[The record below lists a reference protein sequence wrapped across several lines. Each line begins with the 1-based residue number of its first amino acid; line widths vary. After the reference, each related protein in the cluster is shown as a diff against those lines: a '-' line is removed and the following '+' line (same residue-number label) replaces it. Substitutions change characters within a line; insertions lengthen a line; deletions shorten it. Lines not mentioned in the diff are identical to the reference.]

1 MVELRPQPFAALLTR
16 MLDELRD
23 DDAIF
28 GLPRRR
34 FFGGDPAHDLSV
46 TIHGQPAG
54 CSLGPAAG
62 PHTQMAQNIVLAWLG
77 GCRVFELK
85 TVQINDRLEIPRPC
99 IDMATVGYNVE
110 WSQELRLAESLDEY
124 VKGAM
129 LIEVLMASG
138 QLQLE
143 PGFANIVYD
152 MSVGYD
158 LDGITSPV
166 MNAFIDG
173 LLDCSA
179 TVDRLRR
186 EIPAEHSGLR
196 ELPYPT
202 QLCSTLTLST
212 FHGCP
217 PEQIEAITRHLL
229 AEKGLHCSVKLN
241 PLLLGQRRM
250 TELLHERMGYTD
262 VAVAAESFAQDATWD
277 QATTII
283 ERLRPFAAE
292 RGLGF
297 GVKLTNTLVVENNR
311 QFFPEEER
319 LMYLSGQPLHVLA
332 MHLVRDVRRAF
343 GPELPISFS
352 AGVDKTNYPDT
363 LALGL
368 IPATVCTDLLR
379 PGGYGRTAAYFAGL
393 ASRMTEVGAEDVSG
407 WIERAYPTATSSQ
420 DRAESLL
427 ANTEHYVSGLADD
440 PLYSR
445 LKTDK
450 PPRKVGSTLE
460 LFDCLN
466 CDKCVPVCPNAAN
479 FTYELPAADLPRV
492 TVTTV
497 DGALRAERRGV
508 LTVAKEHQLANFADF
523 CNECGNCDIFCPE
536 DGGPYVL
543 KPRFFGSLSDWSE
556 HSDHDG
562 FVFVPADDSPEN
574 SSAKGLP
581 GSFHG
586 RIAGQEYRLDQR
598 VDGVH
603 FSGPDFALTF
613 SVNDGGD
620 VLEDTL
626 SGTVTGEADLTWY
639 LVMARLREA
648 VYGAAP
654 RCYVGVSVAP

>member
-1 MVELRPQPFAALLTR
+1 MVDLRPQPFPALLAR
-16 MLDELRD
+16 MLHELHH

-34 FFGGDPAHDLSV
+34 FFGGDEEHDLSV
-46 TIHGQPAG
+46 SIHGQPAG

-62 PHTQMAQNIVLAWLG
+62 PHTQMAQNIVLAWLA

-85 TVQINDRLEIPRPC
+85 TVQINDSLVIPRPC

-124 VKGAM
+124 VTAAM
-129 LIEVLMASG
+129 LIEVLIASG
-138 QLQLE
+138 ELKLS
-143 PGFANIVYD
+143 PSFSNVVYD

-158 LDGITSPV
+158 LPGITSPT

-173 LLDCSA
+173 LIDCSS
-179 TVDRLRR
+179 TVERLRGQ
-186 EIPAEHSGLR
+186 IPPEHSELR
-196 ELPYPT
+196 DLAYPT

-229 AEKGLHCSVKLN
+229 DEKKLHCSIKLN
-241 PLLLGQRRM
+241 PLLLGEQRM
-250 TELLHERMGYTD
+250 HELLHERMGYTD
-262 VAVAAESFAQDATWD
+262 VTVAPESFAQDATWD

-283 ERLRPFAAE
+283 DRLRPFAAE
-292 RGLGF
+292 RGLGL
-297 GVKLTNTLVVENNR
+297 GVKLTNTLVVQNNR
-311 QFFPEEER
+311 DFFPEDEK

-332 MHLVRDVRRAF
+332 MHLVRDVRRTF

-352 AGVDKTNYPDT
+352 AGVDKVNYPDT

-379 PGGYGRTAAYFAGL
+379 PGGYGRAPAYFTEL
-393 ASRMTEVGAEDVSG
+393 ASRMDAVGARDVDG
-407 WIERAYPTATSSQ
+407 WIASAYETGESEA
-420 DRAESLL
+420 DRSKALV
-427 ANTEHYVSGLADD
+427 ANTEHYVAGLEDN

-445 LKTDK
+445 VKTNK
-450 PPRKVGSTLE
+450 PPRKVGSSLT

-479 FTYELPAADLPRV
+479 FTYELPAADLPKLSV
-492 TVTTV
+492 QLV
-497 DGALRAERRGV
+497 DGRLQLAQDGV

-536 DGGPYVL
+536 DGGPYIV
-543 KPRFFGSLSDWSE
+543 KPRFFGSLSDWRE
-556 HSDHDG
+556 HADHDG
-562 FVFVPADDSPEN
+562 FAYLVSDGEPPQSEPAAALS
-574 SSAKGLP
+574 GQ
-581 GSFHG
+581 FHG
-586 RIAGQEYRLDQR
+586 RIEGREYLLSEHDAE
-598 VDGVH
+598 VA
-603 FSGPDFALTF
+603 FSGPGFALTF
-613 SVNDGGD
+613 ALDHSGA
-620 VLEDTL
+620 LREDTL

-639 LVMARLREA
+639 GVMARLRDG
-648 VYGAAP
+648 VYGSAA
-654 RCYVGVSVAP
+654 RCYVAVP